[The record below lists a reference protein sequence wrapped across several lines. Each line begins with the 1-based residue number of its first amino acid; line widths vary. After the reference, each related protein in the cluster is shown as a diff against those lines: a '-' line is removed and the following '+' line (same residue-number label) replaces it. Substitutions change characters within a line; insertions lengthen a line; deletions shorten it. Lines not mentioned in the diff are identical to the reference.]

1 MALKDEFN
9 KFVKAGIEGSDS
21 VTKDIPDSWRPRSEI
36 GTDGGFVVSTPVAG
50 ENIPGA
56 RDALIEAGLNPD
68 EWEVVNMRQGRWQRW
83 DETWLTS
90 IRLNIIPARGS
101 VGKDYDAEKLIEEI
115 SKWKPRS
122 AVDAFAGNLT
132 AVYSIGD
139 TQYGKDDTPAIVDRV
154 LRSFDEAV
162 EHQKFLSK
170 KYPNRINQIALPQLG
185 DCIEGMT
192 SQKGKVMGRHDI
204 GVAQQ
209 VQVGRRI
216 LMAQIKA
223 MAPFAGKIIVPVVPG
238 NHDEVQRFLVSRPED
253 SWQIEIVRAVE
264 DACMENDFL
273 KDRVEFRYPAKD
285 DSTLTVNLSG
295 TMYGM
300 AHGHQ
305 ARDMVKWW
313 SGQVMGRCSVANA
326 DVLNVGHLHHYDVQS
341 VGMRLFIQNPAMD
354 NGSAWFRDKS
364 GLESHPG
371 ITSLVVGEG
380 FDARRELVVLGGF
393 R

>member
-1 MALKDEFN
+1 MALKDEFS

-154 LRSFDEAV
+154 LKSFDEAV
-162 EHQKFLSK
+162 EHQKFLNK